1 MWKLRENDTNKEK
14 LILSSGQHKTKL
26 IARLWSQRDI
36 DKFSSFESF
45 LKNDYNDLSHP
56 HKLKGV
62 KEAANIFCDV
72 ALKKGRIAIIGDYDV
87 DGVVS
92 SVMINELSDVF
103 GLKCDVFLPSRLDH
117 GYGLNS
123 KTISAFKER
132 FKDNV
137 PDLLFV
143 VDCGSNNNEE
153 VKVLREFGI
162 RNIIIIDHH
171 IVEPEKQTKTADVLV
186 NWHLQDD
193 FNETCACGQ
202 IFHFIRGIR
211 WLTKKINPIEFISY
225 AAIGIL
231 ADVSPVIGDNRIIVK
246 NGLGDYS
253 LNHISS
259 SGFIAL
265 LRKAGIYSNYVS
277 QEDILFKIAPR
288 INAVGR
294 LHKPD
299 VAFNLLKENDL
310 TTAELMAENLA
321 DFNNKRKE
329 MQRKIEKEAILMVNS
344 DIERYKSGIVL
355 YNSEWPIGIVGIVAS
370 RLAEKFYKPT
380 LVIGRNGDVCKG
392 SGRSCGDINLKQ
404 ILDSCKDLFVNY
416 GGHSMAA
423 GITLKNDYIDSANE
437 IFNKSCLDYYNS
449 KGYTLDECY
458 YYDCIIR
465 PEDVNITNAALLINT
480 VYPYCSKYNPEPV
493 FLLKDVVISD
503 INLIERSGWRSLS
516 FVARSGDKVTS
527 LRLRTFSDE
536 FGLEVDGKVADIYIS
551 LPQTIVENPKYPPQ
565 VNVVDLVVKD

>member
-1 MWKLRENDTNKEK
+1 MWKLREHDINKEK
-14 LILSSGQHKTKL
+14 LIVSSGHNNIKL
-26 IARLWSQRDI
+26 IARLLAQREV

-45 LKNDYNDLSHP
+45 LKGDYNDLSHP

-62 KEAANIFCDV
+62 KEAANIFCDI
-72 ALKKGRIAIIGDYDV
+72 ALKKGKIAVIGDYDV

-92 SVMINELSDVF
+92 SVMINELSDIF

-123 KTISAFKER
+123 KTISAFKEK
-132 FKDNV
+132 FKDNI

-162 RNIIIIDHH
+162 KNIIIIDHH
-171 IVEPEKQTKTADVLV
+171 IVEPEKQTKTSDVLI

-202 IFHFIRGIR
+202 IFHFIRGVR
-211 WLTKKINPIEFISY
+211 WLTKKVNPIEFISY

-246 NGLGDYS
+246 NGLGSYS

-265 LRKAGIYSNYVS
+265 LKKSGIYSNYVS

-310 TTAELMAENLA
+310 TTAELMAENLT
-321 DFNNKRKE
+321 DFNNRRKE
-329 MQRKIEKEAILMVNS
+329 IQRKIEKEAILMVSSN
-344 DIERYKSGIVL
+344 IEKYKDGIVL
-355 YNSEWPIGIVGIVAS
+355 YNSEWPIGIVGTVAS
-370 RLAEKFYKPT
+370 KVSEKFYKPT
-380 LVIGRNGDVCKG
+380 LVIGRNGDICKG
-392 SGRSCGDINLKQ
+392 SGRSCGDINLKH
-404 ILDSCKDLFVNY
+404 ILDSCKEIFSNY
-416 GGHSMAA
+416 GGHAMAA
-423 GITLKNDYIDSANE
+423 GVTLKNDYVDSANE
-437 IFNKSCLDYYNS
+437 IFNRSCAEYYKSKS
-449 KGYTLDECY
+449 YTLTECY
-458 YYDCIIR
+458 YYDAIIR
-465 PEDVNITNAALLINT
+465 PEDVNLNNAAILVNT

-503 INLIERSGWRSLS
+503 INLVEKSGWRSLS
-516 FVARSGDKVTS
+516 FIAKRGESITP

-536 FGLEVDGKVADIYIS
+536 FGLEVDGKVADVYIS
-551 LPQTIVENPKYPPQ
+551 LPQTIAENAKYPPQ
-565 VNVVDLVVKD
+565 VNVVDLVVK